1 MVRCRT
7 THCHFFRMVIETCLH
22 SLKHGLVFPT
32 CDPTLLTC
40 RALALERARLTVVR
54 PIAAQCLAVLYVRI
68 VIGQPLTS
76 WTNINIVGRDIDEV
90 LLAETARRLGTR
102 SLRLRQR
109 NSDACLLAG
118 ADLLARVVAAIGHS
132 IERLNTQLGSRLLGY
147 IRELMAVRADV
158 RHLVGHNEMALGVN
172 RSLDVVAD
180 DTGVL
185 AARCH

>member
-1 MVRCRT
+1 MFRCRT
-7 THCHFFRMVIETCLH
+7 THCHFFGMVIETCLH

-32 CDPTLLTC
+32 CDPALLTC
-40 RALALERARLTVVR
+40 RALALECARLTVAR

-109 NSDACLLAG
+109 DSDACLLTG
-118 ADLLARVVAAIGHS
+118 ADLLARVIAAISHS
-132 IERLNTQLGSRLLGY
+132 IERRNAHLGSRLLGH
-147 IRELMAVRADV
+147 IRELMAVGTHI
-158 RHLVGHNEMALGVN
+158 RHLMGDDDMVLGVD
-172 RSLDVVAD
+172 RSLHVVAD
-180 DTGVL
+180 DT
-185 AARCH
+185 